1 MKENEHIIYFLDLS
15 QLAEI
20 LKWCS
25 EVILN
30 GDVLNFQNM
39 DKLEEKIN
47 FVLTYLNS
55 YLSKHKTPHV
65 DNLEDLRE
73 TLVDAKRLSKR
84 VARFKEMLENI
95 DYRGTISGESF
106 LGIFDIKMVRFSNRA
121 IYLCPTT

>member
-39 DKLEEKIN
+39 DKLEEKLI
-47 FVLTYLNS
+47 
-55 YLSKHKTPHV
+55 LS
-65 DNLEDLRE
+65 
-73 TLVDAKRLSKR
+73 
-84 VARFKEMLENI
+84 
-95 DYRGTISGESF
+95 
-106 LGIFDIKMVRFSNRA
+106 
-121 IYLCPTT
+121 